1 MNDMNCRTTIFLKGG
16 SKFEVDTRSVIAFEE
31 NLSGPARY
39 EKGLKS
45 TASYNLVLLAH
56 GGVYIG
62 RQVNIGPNVTITT
75 VKHDETEHEKAVTA
89 PIRICD
95 NVIIYAGAIICPGV
109 TIGKNA
115 IVGAGSVVLHDVP
128 PNSFVAGNPA
138 KLIRMISVKP
148 VATPASEVKEMLN
161 DQFGT
166 FREVSNDYKK
176 DAPTD
181 GWNWE
186 NHGTNLKAPPLPE
199 EPVEEETSTKETKK

>member
-1 MNDMNCRTTIFLKGG
+1 MNDMNCRTAIFLKGG
-16 SKFEVDTRSVIAFEE
+16 SKFEVDARSVIAFEE
-31 NLSGPARY
+31 NLSGPTKYNGR
-39 EKGLKS
+39 KS

-75 VKHDETEHEKAVTA
+75 VKHDEKEHEKAVTA

-109 TIGKNA
+109 TIGKNS

-128 PNSFVAGNPA
+128 PNSLVAGNPA
-138 KLIRMISVKP
+138 KLIRTIKVRPMETAVDETKD
-148 VATPASEVKEMLN
+148 MFN
-161 DQFGT
+161 DQLGSLRKVLYDGT
-166 FREVSNDYKK
+166 GEPP
-176 DAPTD
+176 AD

-186 NHGTNLKAPPLPE
+186 NKGVNLKAPQLPE
-199 EPVEEETSTKETKK
+199 EPVEEETSVKETKK